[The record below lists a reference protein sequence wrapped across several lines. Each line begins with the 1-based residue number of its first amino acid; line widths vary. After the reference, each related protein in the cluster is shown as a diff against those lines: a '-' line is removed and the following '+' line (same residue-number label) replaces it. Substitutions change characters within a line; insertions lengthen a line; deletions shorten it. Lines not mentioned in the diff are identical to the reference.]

1 MAIQLRIA
9 FTTATV
15 LLLAGNVL
23 GQQPGQGAQS
33 GPRGRSGGAAQTDAS
48 TTDTKASSTASLAGS
63 DEKFIKEAAEGGM
76 AEVQL
81 GKLAATNASNP
92 QVKQFGQR
100 MVDDHGKANMQLMEL
115 AKQKNVTLSSE
126 SKGKHA
132 SEYDKLSKLTGERF
146 DKEYVHLMVDDHKKD
161 VSEFKKVSTSAKDAD
176 VRNFAAQTLPTLEQ
190 HLSMIEQLSA
200 SVSGDATGTSG
211 TSRRGT
217 GTTGTSGTGSGT
229 GTGTG
234 GSGSPRPG
242 SPGPTNPGPVPG
254 AGSPG
259 APDPGSPTPGGE
271 R

>member
-1 MAIQLRIA
+1 MGTQLRIA
-9 FTTATV
+9 ITAATV
-15 LLLAGNVL
+15 LLLAGNVI
-23 GQQPGQGAQS
+23 GQQSGQGSQS
-33 GPRGRSGGAAQTDAS
+33 SPPSRSGGAAQSGSS
-48 TTDTKASSTASLAGS
+48 TRDTKSATTASLSSA

-81 GKLAATNASNP
+81 GKLAATNASNA

-100 MVDDHGKANMQLMEL
+100 MVDDHSKANMQLMEL
-115 AKQKNVTLSSE
+115 ARQKNVTLPSD

-161 VSEFKKVSTSAKDAD
+161 VSEFKKASSSAKDAD
-176 VRNFAAQTLPTLEQ
+176 IRSFAMQTLPTLEQ
-190 HLSMIEQLSA
+190 HLSTIERLSQ
-200 SVSGDATGTSG
+200 SVSGATSTSG
-211 TSRRGT
+211 TSPRGT
-217 GTTGTSGTGSGT
+217 GATGTSGTGSGT

-242 SPGPTNPGPVPG
+242 SPGPTNQGPVPG
-254 AGSPG
+254 AGTSGP
-259 APDPGSPTPGGE
+259 PDPGSPAPGGE